1 MTDGTGFTTEGK
13 RTLGDIAVDGLLA
26 GMAAGILMATA
37 LTLIGWL
44 DDVGPLEMLGRFDP
58 ANSGSAATGGLFHLA
73 MSGIYGVAFAL
84 AYHVLVARWEQT
96 RQYGW
101 EIGLT
106 FGLVLWLAA
115 QFSYLPRLDSALTE
129 VAPWSFAL
137 SHLIYGAGLG
147 YLVSRH
153 N

>member
-1 MTDGTGFTTEGK
+1 M
-13 RTLGDIAVDGLLA
+13 GDIAVDGLLA
-26 GMAAGILMATA
+26 GMAAGILMAAA
-37 LTLIGWL
+37 LVLIGWL

-58 ANSGSAATGGLFHLA
+58 ANGGSAATGGLFHLA
-73 MSGIYGVAFAL
+73 VSGIYGVAFAL
-84 AYHVLVARWEQT
+84 AYHVLVSRWPRG

-101 EIGLT
+101 EIGLM
-106 FGLVLWLAA
+106 FGLALWLAA

-147 YLVSRH
+147 YLISRH